1 MLTSAR
7 LRGLALLALALA
19 FSATA
24 VEAQRSPGWIGIGFE
39 VWSDDRGESNV
50 TVTEVRD
57 GSPAAAAGVRVGDRL
72 ITIND
77 ARTASEF
84 ENLAQRLALRVGD
97 RVNITLI
104 REGRPVEISLRA
116 AERPADFTAVTV
128 KPAVPA
134 DSMVESM
141 FRAMDSLRVQI
152 LAARGVRAV
161 AGRQR
166 SDQPAST
173 FVAGVPAG
181 PQPVSAP
188 FEFFVFRG
196 EQHDSLRLAM
206 EALNRRIGDLRQQA
220 AQLEDRRRERGTSRA
235 DAQALD
241 RQLAELQ
248 EAIEEITLESSE
260 LRAAMAEAARV
271 SAGFQHR
278 AGDVPPVPDVGVVP
292 EPEPFSPL
300 TPYLLG
306 SNRVGGAELV
316 DLRPG
321 LAEYFGVEAG
331 VLVVDVAPGTPMAT
345 AGIQPGDVIVN
356 LDRVPVR
363 TVDALRMG
371 ISRAADTL
379 PVTLIRRGSSLE
391 VLLRRR

>member
-7 LRGLALLALALA
+7 VSLLALALA
-19 FSATA
+19 LSATA

-39 VWSDDRGESNV
+39 VWSDDRGESSV
-50 TVTEVRD
+50 IVTEVRD
-57 GSPAAAAGVRVGDRL
+57 GSPAAAAGVQVGDRL
-72 ITIND
+72 VTIND
-77 ARTASEF
+77 ARSAAEF

-97 RVNITLI
+97 RVDIVLL

-128 KPAVPA
+128 KPALPA

-152 LAARGVRAV
+152 LEATGVRAV
-161 AGRQR
+161 AAPRR
-166 SDQPAST
+166 PDQPAAG

-206 EALNRRIGDLRQQA
+206 DALNRRIRNLRQQA
-220 AQLEDRRRERGTSRA
+220 AQLEDRRRERGNGRA

-248 EAIEEITLESSE
+248 EAIEEVTLQSSE

-271 SAGFQHR
+271 SAGFQYR
-278 AGDVPPVPDVGVVP
+278 AGNVTPVPAAPDVP

-306 SNRVGGAELV
+306 SNRVAGAELV

-321 LAEYFGVEAG
+321 LAEYFRVDAG

-371 ISRAADTL
+371 ISRADDTL
-379 PVTLIRRGSSLE
+379 PVTLIRRGSSVE

>member
-1 MLTSAR
+1 MRTSAR
-7 LRGLALLALALA
+7 VPLLALALA
-19 FSATA
+19 LSATA
-24 VEAQRSPGWIGIGFE
+24 AEAQRSPGWIGIGFE
-39 VWSDDRGESNV
+39 VWSDDRGESSV

-57 GSPAAAAGVRVGDRL
+57 GSPAAAAGIEVGDRL
-72 ITIND
+72 LTIND
-77 ARTASEF
+77 ARTAAEF

-97 RVNITLI
+97 RVDIVLL

-128 KPAVPA
+128 KPPVPA

-152 LAARGVRAV
+152 LEARGVRAV
-161 AGRQR
+161 AAPRQP
-166 SDQPAST
+166 DQPAARFT
-173 FVAGVPAG
+173 GVPAG

-206 EALNRRIGDLRQQA
+206 DALNGRIGRLRQQA
-220 AQLEDRRRERGTSRA
+220 AQLEERRRTRGTSRA

-241 RQLAELQ
+241 RQLAQLQ
-248 EAIEEITLESSE
+248 EAIEEVTRQSSE

-271 SAGFQHR
+271 SAGFQYR
-278 AGDVPPVPDVGVVP
+278 AGDVTTVPDVPDVP
-292 EPEPFSPL
+292 DAEPFSPL

-306 SNRVGGAELV
+306 SNRVAGAELV

-321 LAEYFGVEAG
+321 LAEYFRVDAG

-345 AGIQPGDVIVN
+345 AGIQPGDVIIN

-371 ISRAADTL
+371 ISRAGDTL
-379 PVTLIRRGSSLE
+379 PVTLIRRGSSIE